1 MIFAIVGPT
10 ASHKSDLADELSLMF
25 KCDII
30 NFDAFQVYKELN
42 IGSAKPSKEV
52 LKDSKYKLY
61 DFVSINEDYDV
72 SKYQIDCRKLIG
84 DDKNHILVGGT
95 GLYLKAALFDY
106 KFLEEKPMPN
116 DYLQDKTNKELYEML
131 IQIDKDDA
139 LKIGNNNRK
148 RLLRALYIYDIHKV
162 NKTELNQNGKESL
175 LYKDVIFIGLNPPRE
190 ELYDNINKRVDK
202 MFELGLK
209 EEVDD
214 LFNKFDKNRRG
225 LQAIGYKEFDTDLS
239 IEEIKDL
246 IKKNT
251 RKYAKRQLTF
261 FKHQFNINY
270 WFNTPED
277 AIKYIKEHIN
287 EFK

>member
-25 KCDII
+25 NCDII

-52 LKDSKYKLY
+52 LKDKKYKLY
-61 DFVSINEDYDV
+61 DFISINEDYDV
-72 SKYQIDCRKLIG
+72 SKYQIDCRRLIG
-84 DDKNHILVGGT
+84 DNKNHILVGGT

-106 KFLEEKPMPN
+106 KFLEEAPMPT
-116 DYLQDKTNKELYEML
+116 DYLKDKTNEELYEML
-131 IQIDKDDA
+131 TQIDKSDA

-148 RLLRALYIYDIHKV
+148 RLLRALYIYDIHKI
-162 NKTELNQNGKESL
+162 NKTDLNQNGKENI
-175 LYKDVIFIGLNPPRE
+175 LYDNVIFIGLNPNRE
-190 ELYDNINKRVDK
+190 DLYNNINNRVDK

-209 EEVDD
+209 NEVDD
-214 LFNKFDKNRRG
+214 LFSRFDKNRRG
-225 LQAIGYKEFDTDLS
+225 LQAIGYKEFNTDLS
-239 IEEIKDL
+239 LEDIKEL

-261 FKHQFNINY
+261 FKHQFNIKY

-277 AIKYIKEHIN
+277 AIKYIKEHLE